1 MKKVIK
7 LSSILFAVL
16 FIIPVPVAVNAAD
29 TKSLVIVDSYFD
41 SRVAS
46 PNVSC
51 IVVETK
57 APCTDVVKKFPSSLS
72 DNLNHGNAMVEVAKK
87 QNTSLK
93 IIALRSSPSPQSD
106 VTPATFIDALRWVD
120 ANSSKVAAVSFSR
133 FFNHPS
139 RACMPSAS
147 APYTVDVADKEIRN
161 LITLLKSKGIPV
173 FISTGNAPKKTVDYP
188 ACITDTNSVTSP
200 GNISDINTD
209 FSVDLQ
215 RTNGA
220 NFISNVFGLIPLTTS
235 SATAAVAA
243 RWVSLS
249 NLPTRLVEI
258 YS

>member
-1 MKKVIK
+1 MKKV
-7 LSSILFAVL
+7 LAAFVLLFSIVTPIQSQATE
-16 FIIPVPVAVNAAD
+16 
-29 TKSLVIVDSYFD
+29 TKSLVIIDSYFD

-46 PNVSC
+46 SNVLC
-51 IVVETK
+51 VVVVTK

-120 ANSSKVAAVSFSR
+120 INSAKVSAVSFSR
-133 FFNHPS
+133 FFNNPS
-139 RACMPSAS
+139 KPCMPSAS
-147 APYTVDVADKEIRN
+147 APYTPDTADKEIKR
-161 LITLLKSKGIPV
+161 LISVLKSKGIPV
-173 FISTGNAPKKTVDYP
+173 FASTGNAPKKTVDYP
-188 ACITDTNSVTSP
+188 ACIADTNSVTSP

-243 RWVSLS
+243 QWVSLS
-249 NLPTRLVEI
+249 NLPTGLVEI

>member
-1 MKKVIK
+1 MKKV
-7 LSSILFAVL
+7 LSAFVLLFSIVTPIQSQATE
-16 FIIPVPVAVNAAD
+16 
-29 TKSLVIVDSYFD
+29 TKSLVIIDSYFD

-46 PNVSC
+46 SNVLC
-51 IVVETK
+51 VVVATK

-120 ANSSKVAAVSFSR
+120 TNSSQIAAVSFSR

-139 RACMPSAS
+139 KPCMPSAS
-147 APYTVDVADKEIRN
+147 APYTVDLADKEIRN
-161 LITLLKSKGIPV
+161 LISVLKSKGIPV
-173 FISTGNAPKKTVDYP
+173 FISTGNAPKKNVDYP
-188 ACITDTNSVTSP
+188 ACIVESNSVTSP
-200 GNISDINTD
+200 GNVFDLNTD

-215 RTNGA
+215 KTNGS
-220 NFISNVFGLIPLTTS
+220 NFVSNVFGLIPLTTS
-235 SATAAVAA
+235 SATSAVAA

-249 NLPTRLVEI
+249 NLSNGLVEI